1 MNIGTRGLLLCVA
14 LVGLAGGTMAQAP
27 ESNPQTGRHSWHG
40 DDGPRDDG
48 DESEHGGWHHHHH
61 HHHWHRH
68 RWGHGGPGLL
78 GSLRELDLS
87 KAQREQIHTLMEGA
101 RGQWQEPERA
111 TPPTNPMA
119 VLRNPGDPG
128 YAAAVQA
135 AKQRA
140 GERIQA
146 MSDLQLKIYNLL
158 TPQQK
163 TVFAKLSADKQARW
177 DKWREGRD
185 GHWRGGDKG

>member
-14 LVGLAGGTMAQAP
+14 LAGLAGGTMAQAP
-27 ESNPQTGRHSWHG
+27 ESNPQTGSHAWHG
-40 DDGPRDDG
+40 DDGPREDG
-48 DESEHGGWHHHHH
+48 DEGEHGGWHHHHH
-61 HHHWHRH
+61 WHPH

-87 KAQREQIHTLMEGA
+87 PAQREQIHTLMEGA
-101 RGQWQEPERA
+101 RGQWREPDGA
-111 TPPTNPMA
+111 APPTNPMA

-146 MSDLQLKIYNLL
+146 MSDLQVKIYNLL

-185 GHWRGGDKG
+185 GHWRGGEKG